1 VSSKFFAGLE
11 RRFFTHSPPNQR
23 NFKKNTSMK
32 TCSLIAVSAV
42 FMILSHLA
50 GATQADDTTITI
62 TGKTPGIT
70 PFISKLTLQ
79 VSNTTVLKS
88 IQFAIDPKPGS
99 VSRPLSGTYANFYLM
114 NRGLEHPPEIILPVY
129 GLYAGYTNIVRLT
142 YRFVDGSSK
151 QAVTAVMT
159 APFDDQGC
167 GYNNPTRLQPRT
179 NSTQLS
185 YDYIFDSSACG
196 DFSPVIL
203 DSDGALRWVSPF
215 RSVPALVGASTFFD
229 GAVYVSRGS
238 TLSRVELDGEVS
250 LLADYSNLGVENL
263 HHNIDRGKTGLLI
276 EVDTAADYESVIME
290 VDGGSGTVLKTWNMA
305 NIISAAMI
313 AGGDD
318 PSQFVFQRT
327 PQSNNDW
334 FHNNAVA
341 YNRAD
346 DSLIISSRENFV
358 ICIDYETS
366 TIKWILGDPT
376 KKWHQFPSLAQFA
389 LMLAPGSLPP
399 IGQHAV
405 SITYDQNLL
414 LFDNGL
420 NSLFPLNQPPGE
432 LRTFSSPRKY
442 SLDLVGKIATEVWEF
457 PMDQSVYSPICS
469 SCYEDA
475 PLNYLIDYA
484 FVNGSF
490 VPPPGGGL
498 AQLLGLDAAGEKIF
512 YYQYRKN
519 LPCITAYNS
528 IPVHLEN
535 TKFPTVGPQALN
547 LSTRGLVSGGDN
559 VLIGGFII
567 TGTDPKT
574 VVLRALGPTLSG
586 FGLSGVLADSVLKVY
601 NSSRTLIATNDNW
614 QDDIGAG
621 YITVNGLAPA
631 NPSES
636 ATLQNLAPGA
646 YTVIVSGKDST
657 PGIGLVELYDLS
669 PLPNSKLANMSAR
682 GDVGTGDSVLISGFI
697 VGDVESATV
706 IIRALGPSLASFG
719 VSGVLSDPTLTI
731 YDANG
736 TVIASNDNWQDDV
749 NAIDVQQNLLTPP
762 NPSESAIVLRLP
774 AGSYTAIV
782 RGANGG
788 TGVGLA
794 EVYTLH

>member
-1 VSSKFFAGLE
+1 
-11 RRFFTHSPPNQR
+11 
-23 NFKKNTSMK
+23 MK
-32 TCSLIAVSAV
+32 TCSIIIIGAV
-42 FMILSHLA
+42 FMVLTHLA
-50 GATQADDTTITI
+50 GASQANDTTITI
-62 TGKTPGIT
+62 TGKTPGVT
-70 PFISKLTLQ
+70 PFISNLTLQ
-79 VSNTTVLKS
+79 VSDTTVLKS

-99 VSRPLSGTYANFYLM
+99 VTRPLSGTYANFYLM

-129 GLYAGYTNIVRLT
+129 GVYAGYTNIVRLT
-142 YRFVDGSSK
+142 YRFLDGSSK
-151 QAVTAVMT
+151 RAATAVTT
-159 APFDDQGC
+159 ATFDDQGC
-167 GYNNPTRLQPRT
+167 GYNSPTKIRPRT
-179 NSTQLS
+179 NSTHLS

-196 DFSPVIL
+196 GFSPVIL
-203 DSDGALRWVSPF
+203 DTDGALRWVSPF
-215 RSVPALVGASTFFD
+215 YSVPALAGASTFFD

-238 TLSRVELDGEVS
+238 TLSRVDLDGSVS
-250 LLADYSNLGVENL
+250 LLADYSNLGVESL

-276 EVDTAADYESVIME
+276 EVDTNAYYESVIME

-327 PQSNNDW
+327 PQLNNDW

-358 ICIDYETS
+358 ICIDYETG

-376 KKWHQFPSLAQFA
+376 KKWHQFPSLRKFA
-389 LMLAPGSLPP
+389 LTLAPGSLPP
-399 IGQHAV
+399 IGQHAISV
-405 SITYDQNLL
+405 TYDQNLL

-457 PMDQSVYSPICS
+457 PMNQSVYSPICS

-490 VPPPGGGL
+490 VPPGGGL

-512 YYQYRKN
+512 YYQYPKN
-519 LPCITAYNS
+519 SPCITAYNS
-528 IPVHLEN
+528 IPIHLEN
-535 TKFPTVGPQALN
+535 TNFPTVARQALN
-547 LSTRGLVSGGDN
+547 LSTRGLVSVGDN
-559 VLIGGFII
+559 VLIGGFIV
-567 TGTDPKT
+567 TGPGPKS
-574 VVLRALGPTLSG
+574 VVLRALGPSLSG
-586 FGLSGVLADSVLKVY
+586 FGLSGVLADPVLKVY
-601 NSSRTLIATNDNW
+601 NSSGTLIASNDDW
-614 QDDIGAG
+614 HADIGAA
-621 YITVNGLAPA
+621 YITQNGLAPA

-636 ATLQNLAPGA
+636 ATLQTLAPGA
-646 YTVIVSGKDST
+646 YTVIVTGKDPT
-657 PGIGLVELYDLS
+657 PGIGLVELYDVS
-669 PLPNSKLANMSAR
+669 PLSNSKLVNISAR
-682 GDVGTGDSVLISGFI
+682 GDVGTGDNVLISGFI
-697 VGDVESATV
+697 VGEVESATV
-706 IIRALGPSLASFG
+706 VVRALGPSLASFG

-736 TVIASNDNWQDDV
+736 TAIASNNNWQDNI
-749 NAIDVQQNLLTPP
+749 NAIDIQKNALAPQDPR
-762 NPSESAIVLRLP
+762 ESAIVLRLP

-788 TGVGLA
+788 TGVGLT
-794 EVYTLH
+794 EVYNLP